1 MTAGQA
7 RRSVLGAAALAAALM
22 LGGCGD
28 GEKLVLHEP
37 GVYKGKTDPLMEL
50 QQTPEQQEALQS
62 RLRHQM
68 DR

>member
-7 RRSVLGAAALAAALM
+7 RRSVFGAAALAAALM

-28 GEKLVLHEP
+28 GDKVVLHEP
-37 GVYKGKTDPLMEL
+37 GVYKGKTDPLVEL
-50 QQTPEQQEALQS
+50 QQTPEQRESLQS